1 MTKQIKIGLIAA
13 SAAVVLAAVLTA
25 ANKGTTA
32 TEVRDT
38 KPDGSIKV
46 TDGEKA
52 RYKEMIGNDM
62 NIKKAVLI
70 LFDTDMECRE
80 FITKYGDAEKP
91 QDSGLGMVPYME
103 NGYYNIVGKTE
114 LEAAFNALADGEYTK
129 EPVKY
134 SGMFCY
140 MKRLSEDK
148 PLEDNKT
155 LEELIRRDKLQ
166 KEESEVK

>member
-52 RYKEMIGNDM
+52 WYKEMIGNDM

-103 NGYYNIVGKTE
+103 NGYYNIVGKAE
-114 LEAAFNALADGEYTK
+114 LEAVFDSLPDGGYSK
-129 EPVKY
+129 EPVAF

-140 MKRLSEDK
+140 LKRISEEK
-148 PLEDNKT
+148 PLEDSKT
-155 LEELIRRDKLQ
+155 LEDIIRRDKSQ
-166 KEESEVK
+166 KDGELK

>member
-1 MTKQIKIGLIAA
+1 MKKQMKCGIAA
-13 SAAVVLAAVLTA
+13 AAIFMAAAAVFVGCIKLNKPEIGEVKAAG
-25 ANKGTTA
+25 N
-32 TEVRDT
+32 
-38 KPDGSIKV
+38 IKV
-46 TDGEKA
+46 TDEEKA
-52 RYKEMIGNDM
+52 QYKNMIGSSM
-62 NIKKAVLI
+62 NVKKAVLI

-80 FITKYGDAEKP
+80 FIEKHGAEKLP
-91 QDSGLGMVPYME
+91 QEAGVGMVPYME
-103 NGYYNIVGKTE
+103 NGYYNIVGKAE
-114 LEAAFNALADGEYTK
+114 LEAAFDALADGEYTK

-166 KEESEVK
+166 KEESGVT